1 MLNYFN
7 PTGCWWEYQRKW
19 NKRNKLLLRVHII
32 CIPYNLC
39 FFWNSDWNYFW
50 RIDEFPLA
58 NIRLISLLFSHYISN
73 WFLLSIKSLANEL
86 ESQCGIFVRL
96 KKEMKFK
103 WFYWKKNLWNWKN
116 FVYISNFYVYI
127 YST

>member
-7 PTGCWWEYQRKW
+7 PRGCWWEYQRKW

-39 FFWNSDWNYFW
+39 FLWNFDWNYFW